1 MAKLSS
7 DEIIK
12 LLEVL
17 IGSTAA
23 VGETN
28 ADHVVMENLKT
39 VIDIG
44 DYCLDKVFL
53 ASITYGRSEASM
65 HEIGWTARC
74 AMDEWKSWLEAKLCD
89 Y

>member
-1 MAKLSS
+1 MKLTGN
-7 DEIIK
+7 EIIR

-23 VGETN
+23 VGEMN
-28 ADHVVMENLKT
+28 MDNKIMENLKIL
-39 VIDIG
+39 IDVG
-44 DYCLDKVFL
+44 DYCLDKLYL
-53 ASITYGRSEASM
+53 ASTTCGRSEASM

-74 AMDEWKSWLEAKLCD
+74 AMDEWKNWLEAKLCD

>member
-1 MAKLSS
+1 MKLTS
-7 DEIIK
+7 DEIIR

-28 ADHVVMENLKT
+28 MDNEIMENLKT
-39 VIDIG
+39 LIDVG
-44 DYCLDKVFL
+44 DYCLDKLYL
-53 ASITYGRSEASM
+53 ASTTCGRPEASM

-74 AMDEWKSWLEAKLCD
+74 VMDEWKNWLEAKFIDC
-89 Y
+89 

>member
-1 MAKLSS
+1 MKLTS
-7 DEIIK
+7 DEIIR

-28 ADHVVMENLKT
+28 MDNKIMENLKIL
-39 VIDIG
+39 IDVG
-44 DYCLDKVFL
+44 DYCLDKL
-53 ASITYGRSEASM
+53 YITSTTCGRSEASM